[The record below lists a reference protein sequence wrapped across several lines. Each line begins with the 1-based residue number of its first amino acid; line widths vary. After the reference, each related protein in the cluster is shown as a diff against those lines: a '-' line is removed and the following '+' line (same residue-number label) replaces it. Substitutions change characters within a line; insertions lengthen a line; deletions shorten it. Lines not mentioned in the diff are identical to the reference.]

1 VNERKGLI
9 QVYTGDGKGK
19 TTAAVGQAIRALG
32 RGFKVMIVQWLKD
45 GRSGEIPV
53 LKKLGI
59 EVVVW
64 GGEYGKKMIAGIP
77 LRDIHTIQKESE
89 SFLHKITEKIRNYHY
104 DLVIFDEINVAL
116 KSRLID
122 REKFLS
128 WLRNK
133 PDFLEVILT
142 GREASPE
149 ILSQADLVTEMKK
162 IKHPYDKGTKM
173 RKGVE
178 Y

>member
-1 VNERKGLI
+1 MNGKKGLI
-9 QVYTGDGKGK
+9 QVYTGNGKGK

-32 RGFKVMIVQWLKD
+32 RGFKVIVVQWLKN
-45 GRSGEIPV
+45 GQSGEVPV

-64 GGEYGKKMIAGIP
+64 GGEYGKKMITGTP
-77 LRDIHTIQKESE
+77 LKDRYTIQKESE
-89 SFLHKITEKIRNYHY
+89 SFLNQVIEKIRNHHY
-104 DLVIFDEINVAL
+104 DLVIFDEINVAI
-116 KSRLID
+116 KSGLIEE
-122 REKFLS
+122 EKFLN

-133 PDFLEVILT
+133 PYSLEVILT

-149 ILSQADLVTEMKK
+149 ILSQADLVTEMKN